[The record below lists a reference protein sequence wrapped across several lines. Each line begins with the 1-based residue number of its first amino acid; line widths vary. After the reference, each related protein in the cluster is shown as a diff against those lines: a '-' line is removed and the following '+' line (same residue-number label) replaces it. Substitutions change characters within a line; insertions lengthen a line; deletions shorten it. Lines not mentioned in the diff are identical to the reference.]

1 MKKGILTLAVLASI
15 SSMAV
20 IAAEEEAPD
29 MSDPTAVYTT
39 LGFGYGNKGLDLSSM
54 LLLSSTETQKSGIIF
69 DVKNMLNED
78 DKMTNIA
85 NGHEVNN
92 TSYRLRWGT
101 INTQNG
107 LGLTIDAVNLEHP
120 FFGRMTVAQ
129 AGSLMTIPIGDD
141 FIMFPIAF
149 VGGVL
154 VEDNT
159 LELADFIMDTAAAKA
174 TATAE
179 AMTGYDELIALKAAG
194 EAATL
199 NPNADTAAAY
209 ADAQAAMAAT
219 GVDPAVLGSTL
230 ADMKTEGDEMA
241 ATAAPLRQA
250 ANMTSDGMSMASTIA
265 TGMIYARYAFTD
277 KLWALGSYSYT
288 RAIQGKSWSDGVLE
302 GGLQM
307 PEQMYD
313 ITVGYQITP
322 TQNITAFY
330 GSNSDS
336 NSDSDDKWKI
346 GYNYAF

>member
-15 SSMAV
+15 SSMAAV
-20 IAAEEEAPD
+20 AAEEAAPD

-78 DKMTNIA
+78 DKLTNPL

-120 FFGRMTVAQ
+120 FFDRMSVVQ
-129 AGSLMTIPIGDD
+129 FGSLMTIPIGEN

-159 LELADFIMDTAAAKA
+159 LALADSVMAKA
-174 TATAE
+174 TA
-179 AMTGYDELIALKAAG
+179 
-194 EAATL
+194 
-199 NPNADTAAAY
+199 
-209 ADAQAAMAAT
+209 DAQAAATAKTGYAELMVLGAAKAAFEANQTPETGAAYQEAGIAMAAT
-219 GVDPAVLGSTL
+219 GVDPIALKAELETMQ
-230 ADMKTEGDEMA
+230 AEGEELA
-241 ATAAPLRQA
+241 ATAAQLRGA

-277 KLWALGSYSYT
+277 KLWALGSYAYT
-288 RAIQGKSWSDGVLE
+288 KDIQGKSWSDKVE
-302 GGLQM
+302 DGGLQL
-307 PEQMYD
+307 PEQQYD
-313 ITVGYQITP
+313 ITIGYQITP